1 MYSKKS
7 EKQQNFADF
16 QYFFAH
22 FKDLSK
28 KPIHKSSP
36 RSQNLDPIGSA
47 VLIFIGY
54 KHTDKQSVFI
64 DSVSYISRDLTI
76 LTFGEGGGSIP
87 IWGLIPLC
95 GNFAFLNQI
104 CHL

>member
-76 LTFGEGGGSIP
+76 LTFGEGGEVQFP
-87 IWGLIPLC
+87 YR
-95 GNFAFLNQI
+95 A
-104 CHL
+104 